1 MSKEAAL
8 CHYYKYRHAELLYVL
23 SVDGDPNVCK
33 IGKTN
38 HIKKRLSN
46 LQAGAAGKLTV
57 VKTWEGLASMKKEI
71 LQALDSG
78 TTGGKE
84 WRRSTPA
91 AVVDLIE
98 SMVLQKTRP

>member
-1 MSKEAAL
+1 MSKVAAL
-8 CHYYKYRHAELLYVL
+8 CHYYKYRHPELLYVL

-57 VKTWEGLASMKKEI
+57 VKTWEGLASMEKEI

>member
-1 MSKEAAL
+1 M
-8 CHYYKYRHAELLYVL
+8 L

-46 LQAGAAGKLTV
+46 LQAGAPGKLTEAQ
-57 VKTWEGLASMKKEI
+57 TWEGLAFMEQEI
-71 LQALDSG
+71 LRALDSR

-84 WRRSTPA
+84 WRKTAPT